1 MISKLLERLLTALLP
16 IRSQN
21 PHNWDDDADWAR
33 LDQEPLRA
41 RSLLYWIGLIIV
53 GLVIWSANA
62 NLEEVTRGEGK
73 VIPSRQVQII
83 QAVDG
88 GIVSEILVQEGQ
100 TVETGQLLL
109 RIDDTRFVSSFR
121 ENRGQYLSLL
131 AKAERLKALSENRPF
146 SPPEEIKQQ
155 DPALIQEEGKLYQS
169 TKHELDAQLGI
180 ARQQLQQRHD
190 ELQEANTN
198 REQLTRQVELMQ
210 KELDFTRPLVKS
222 GAVSQVEM
230 MRLERSVIQ
239 TRGERDQVL
248 SQIERIQSS
257 ISEAKRKIQGVQLT
271 FSNRIRRE
279 LSDTQAKL
287 SSLTEEKTALADRVK
302 HADVKSPVRGTVKRL
317 YVNTI
322 GGVVQQG
329 KEVIEIVPSDD
340 TLVLEVKISPKDI
353 AFLRPDLKAQVR
365 FTAYDFSI
373 YGSLEAVVEQIGA
386 DTVID
391 DKGNAFYMIR
401 VHTLKPELGDDLP
414 IIPGMVA
421 QVDIVT
427 GKKTLLAYLLKPI
440 LRAKF
445 NALKER

>member
-1 MISKLLERLLTALLP
+1 M
-16 IRSQN
+16 
-21 PHNWDDDADWAR
+21 
-33 LDQEPLRA
+33 
-41 RSLLYWIGLIIV
+41 
-53 GLVIWSANA
+53 
-62 NLEEVTRGEGK
+62 TRGEGK

-88 GIVSEILVQEGQ
+88 GVVSEILVQEGQ
-100 TVETGQLLL
+100 TVDAGEMLL

-121 ENRGQYLSLL
+121 ENRAQYLSLL
-131 AKAERLKALSENRPF
+131 VKAERLKALSEKRPF
-146 SPPEEIKQQ
+146 TPPEGLQHE
-155 DPALIQEEGKLYQS
+155 DPNLLDQERRLYQS
-169 TKHELDAQLGI
+169 TRQELDAQLGI
-180 ARQQLQQRHD
+180 ARQQLQQRHE
-190 ELQEANTN
+190 ELQEAITN
-198 REQLTRQVELMQ
+198 REQLTRQYELLQ
-210 KELDFTRPLVKS
+210 QELDVTGPLVRT
-222 GAVSQVEM
+222 GAISQVEL

-257 ISEAKRKIQGVQLT
+257 ISEAKRKIQEVGLT

-279 LSDTQAKL
+279 LSETQGKL
-287 SSLTEEKTALADRVK
+287 SSLTEEETALADRVK

-317 YVNTI
+317 YVNTV

-329 KEVIEIVPSDD
+329 KEVIEIVPLDD
-340 TLVLEVKISPKDI
+340 TLVLEVKVNPKDI

-373 YGSLEAVVEQIGA
+373 YGSLEAVVEHIGA

-391 DKGNAFYMIR
+391 DKGNAFYMVR
-401 VHTLKPELGDDLP
+401 VRTLKPELGDNLP
-414 IIPGMVA
+414 IMPGMVA

-427 GKKTLLAYLLKPI
+427 GQKTLLAYLLKPI
-440 LRAKF
+440 LRAKS